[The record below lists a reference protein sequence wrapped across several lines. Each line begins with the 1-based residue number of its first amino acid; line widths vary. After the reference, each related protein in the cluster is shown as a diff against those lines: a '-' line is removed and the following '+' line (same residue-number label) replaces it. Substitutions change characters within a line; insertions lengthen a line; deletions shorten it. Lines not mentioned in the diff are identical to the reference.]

1 MNLKLEDIYKVYKEL
16 ETTIEQFRES
26 KFKTLSELLGHDR
39 AFKAAFTIEFAED
52 LLTYLK
58 KFEGWTD
65 EEKFLDTYI
74 RNKKFLVGVE
84 YVVFHTSGSRCIMPE
99 TAIICSRTEIDRAT
113 WAVLKFGPIGSE
125 KVYLAEIS
133 TEGNIEK
140 ISFENFVLYSDRV
153 AYTCQK
159 NF

>member
-1 MNLKLEDIYKVYKEL
+1 MNLKLEDVYKAYKEL
-16 ETTIEQFRES
+16 ETTIKQFRES
-26 KFKTLSELLGHDR
+26 KFKTLSELLGYDR
-39 AFKAAFTIEFAED
+39 SFKAAFTIEFAED

-84 YVVFHTSGSRCIMPE
+84 YVVYNASGSRRKIPE
-99 TAIICSRTEIDRAT
+99 TAIICSRTEIDKAT

-140 ISFENFVLYSDRV
+140 ISFENFVLYSYRV
-153 AYTCQK
+153 AYTNLK

>member
-1 MNLKLEDIYKVYKEL
+1 MNLKLEDVYKAYKEL

-26 KFKTLSELLGHDR
+26 KFKTLSKLLGHDR
-39 AFKAAFTIEFAED
+39 AFKAAFTIEFAGD

-84 YVVFHTSGSRCIMPE
+84 YVVYNAIGQGCKMPE

-113 WAVLKFGPIGSE
+113 WAVLKFGPTGSE

-133 TEGNIEK
+133 TENNIEK

-153 AYTCQK
+153 AYTD
-159 NF
+159 

>member
-1 MNLKLEDIYKVYKEL
+1 MNLKLEDVYKAYKEL

-39 AFKAAFTIEFAED
+39 AFKAAFTIGFAGD

-84 YVVFHTSGSRCIMPE
+84 YVVYNTIGQGCKMPE
-99 TAIICSRTEIDRAT
+99 TAIICSQNR
-113 WAVLKFGPIGSE
+113 
-125 KVYLAEIS
+125 
-133 TEGNIEK
+133 N
-140 ISFENFVLYSDRV
+140 
-153 AYTCQK
+153 
-159 NF
+159 

>member
-1 MNLKLEDIYKVYKEL
+1 MNLKLKDIYKAYKEL

-26 KFKTLSELLGHDR
+26 KFKTLSELLGYDR

-65 EEKFLDTYI
+65 EEKFLDRYI

-84 YVVFHTSGSRCIMPE
+84 YVVYNASGSRCAMPE

-140 ISFENFVLYSDRV
+140 ISFENFVLYSYRV
-153 AYTCQK
+153 AYTQLK
-159 NF
+159 KF